1 MLMNQL
7 QLVLLVIAA
16 FILLALYLWGKWQE
30 RRVLRQ
36 FQESLQAGVSDALL
50 HAPSAEPKFHQAQF
64 DPANFNQVLQA
75 ELHSQRREPTFAD
88 AVQAEPALSE
98 VSPAPAMYVQD
109 AAPSDPLPAQAPP
122 PTEDVPEGK
131 EWIEDTLADCVIEL
145 RCVHAVDGVGV
156 FDAAAPLGQAQLP
169 LPIHLVV
176 WDGRAERWVRP
187 DRFGFYSEVLI
198 AVQLAHRRA
207 QLGELDVARFL
218 SAVEQVALRLEAD
231 FDAPEAAHIQKQA
244 AQLAQ
249 TCARFDVQVG
259 LTLQPAAGPWEMA
272 PMAQALH
279 ACGLVRSADDP
290 LRWLCI
296 DGQER
301 VLFSLLASSPS
312 LPLVD
317 RLAIELDVPTAP
329 MEHEP
334 LSQMFNVAQQ
344 LTVSLQA
351 HLVDDNGRAIDA
363 NALAAISNALH
374 SLVGDMRAL
383 GIEPGSARAMRLYGP
398 LN

>member
-1 MLMNQL
+1 MNSL
-7 QLVLLVIAA
+7 QLVLLILAA
-16 FILLALYLWGKWQE
+16 IILLALYLWGKWQE
-30 RRVLRQ
+30 RRVLQQ
-36 FQESLQAGVSDALL
+36 FQQSLQAGVSDALL
-50 HAPSAEPKFHQAQF
+50 NAPAAEPQFRQA
-64 DPANFNQVLQA
+64 LQA
-75 ELHSQRREPTFAD
+75 ELQSQRREPTLTYAAGAVTDEPSVND
-88 AVQAEPALSE
+88 APPVQA
-98 VSPAPAMYVQD
+98 MYAQE
-109 AAPSDPLPAQAPP
+109 AAPLPSEAPP
-122 PTEDVPEGK
+122 PTQDTDETQEWVEDA
-131 EWIEDTLADCVIEL
+131 LADCVIEL

-176 WDGRAERWVRP
+176 WDGRSERWVRP

-207 QLGELDVARFL
+207 KLGELDVARFL

-231 FDAPEAAHIQKQA
+231 FDAPEAEHIQKLA
-244 AQLAQ
+244 EQLAD

-259 LTLQPAAGPWEMA
+259 LTLQPASAPWEMA

-279 ACGLVRSADDP
+279 ASGLVRSADDP

-296 DGQER
+296 DAQER

-317 RLAIELDVPTAP
+317 RLALELDVPTAP

-334 LSQMFNVAQQ
+334 LRQMFNVAQQ

-351 HLVDDNGRAIDA
+351 HLVDDNGRPIDA
-363 NALAAISNALH
+363 NALAAIGNALQT
-374 SLVGDMRAL
+374 LVGDMRAL